1 MRRGRQMRV
10 SKLLGEHFKQAPADC
25 QIESHSLMIRGGYI
39 KPVGTGIFSLYPSTK
54 RITRKI
60 EEIIREEMD
69 AIGGQEVL
77 FPVAM
82 PASLWRES
90 GRYDSVGSALLRFTD
105 RNGTEMVLGMT
116 HEEAAVQ
123 LARVT
128 AQTYTKFPFMIYQI
142 QTKFR
147 DEPRA
152 RGGLIRVR
160 EFTMKDAY
168 SFHTSWEDLREY
180 YEECFK
186 AYERIFRRCGLK
198 DVVAVKS
205 DSGMMGGSISH
216 EFMLLSPIGEDTLAI
231 CTECDYKSNM
241 EAADCIVEPSGAA
254 SVAPIE
260 KVATPGCKTIADV
273 AAFLSRP
280 ASSICKAVVYQEN
293 ATDKYIIAYIRG
305 DLEVNETKLRNYL
318 GREIHPA
325 AVITEES
332 GIIEGYIG
340 PVGGA
345 DVETVFDRS
354 LMNEPNLVCGANLEG
369 FHYTGLSVER
379 DVPKAVFADFAK
391 TYDGAICPVCG
402 KHSIT
407 VRRGIE
413 IGNIFQL
420 GTKYTKSMKME
431 YIDSDGVVK
440 NPIMGCYGIGIGR
453 LAASICQESRDEY
466 GPIWPISVAPW
477 QVEICN
483 LRHDDETVTATAE
496 ALYADLSAAGVE
508 VLYDDRDVRPGVM
521 FADADLYGVPIRAV
535 VSPKTCERGVV
546 EVSFRDKSAKFDVE
560 IKDASQKLSALVR
573 EKLAEYR

>member
-198 DVVAVKS
+198 DVVAVKA

-318 GREIHPA
+318 GREVHPA

-483 LRHDDETVTATAE
+483 LRHEDETVTATAE

>member
-1 MRRGRQMRV
+1 MRV

-90 GRYDSVGSALLRFTD
+90 GRYDSIGSELLRFTD

-254 SVAPIE
+254 SVTPIE

-318 GREIHPA
+318 GREVHPA

-379 DVPKAVFADFAK
+379 DVPEAVFADFAK

-402 KHSIT
+402 RHSIT

-546 EVSFRDKSAKFDVE
+546 EVSFRDKSAKFDIE

>member
-1 MRRGRQMRV
+1 
-10 SKLLGEHFKQAPADC
+10 
-25 QIESHSLMIRGGYI
+25 
-39 KPVGTGIFSLYPSTK
+39 
-54 RITRKI
+54 
-60 EEIIREEMD
+60 
-69 AIGGQEVL
+69 
-77 FPVAM
+77 
-82 PASLWRES
+82 
-90 GRYDSVGSALLRFTD
+90 
-105 RNGTEMVLGMT
+105 
-116 HEEAAVQ
+116 
-123 LARVT
+123 
-128 AQTYTKFPFMIYQI
+128 
-142 QTKFR
+142 
-147 DEPRA
+147 
-152 RGGLIRVR
+152 
-160 EFTMKDAY
+160 
-168 SFHTSWEDLREY
+168 
-180 YEECFK
+180 
-186 AYERIFRRCGLK
+186 
-198 DVVAVKS
+198 
-205 DSGMMGGSISH
+205 
-216 EFMLLSPIGEDTLAI
+216 MLLSPIGEDTLAI

-318 GREIHPA
+318 GREVHPA

-379 DVPKAVFADFAK
+379 DVPEAVFADFAK

>member
-1 MRRGRQMRV
+1 MRV

-25 QIESHSLMIRGGYI
+25 QIESHALMIRGGYI

-116 HEEAAVQ
+116 HEEAAVH

-198 DVVAVKS
+198 DVVAVKA

-318 GREIHPA
+318 GREVHPA

-379 DVPKAVFADFAK
+379 DVPEAVFADFAK

-407 VRRGIE
+407 VSRGIE

>member
-318 GREIHPA
+318 GREVHPA

>member
-1 MRRGRQMRV
+1 MRV

-186 AYERIFRRCGLK
+186 AYERIFRRCGHK

-379 DVPKAVFADFAK
+379 DVPEAVFADFAK

>member
-1 MRRGRQMRV
+1 MRV

-198 DVVAVKS
+198 DVVAVKA

-254 SVAPIE
+254 SAAPIE

-379 DVPKAVFADFAK
+379 DVPEAVFADFAK

>member
-1 MRRGRQMRV
+1 MRV

-116 HEEAAVQ
+116 HEEAAVH

-198 DVVAVKS
+198 DVVAVKA

-379 DVPKAVFADFAK
+379 DVPEAVFADFAK

>member
-1 MRRGRQMRV
+1 MRV

-379 DVPKAVFADFAK
+379 DVPEAVFADFAK

>member
-1 MRRGRQMRV
+1 MRV

-198 DVVAVKS
+198 DVVAVKA

-318 GREIHPA
+318 GREVHPA

>member
-1 MRRGRQMRV
+1 MRV

-25 QIESHSLMIRGGYI
+25 QIESHALMIRGGYI

-116 HEEAAVQ
+116 HEEAAVH

-198 DVVAVKS
+198 DVVAVKA

-318 GREIHPA
+318 GREVHPA

-379 DVPKAVFADFAK
+379 DVPEAVFADFAK

>member
-1 MRRGRQMRV
+1 MRV

-198 DVVAVKS
+198 DVVAVKA

-379 DVPKAVFADFAK
+379 DVPEAVFADFAK

>member
-1 MRRGRQMRV
+1 MRV

-116 HEEAAVQ
+116 HEEAAVH

-198 DVVAVKS
+198 DVVAVKA

-318 GREIHPA
+318 GREVHPA

-379 DVPKAVFADFAK
+379 DVPEAVFADFAK

>member
-1 MRRGRQMRV
+1 MRV

-318 GREIHPA
+318 GREVHPA

>member
-1 MRRGRQMRV
+1 MRV

-198 DVVAVKS
+198 DVVAVKA

-318 GREIHPA
+318 GREVHPA

-379 DVPKAVFADFAK
+379 DVPEAVFADFAK
-391 TYDGAICPVCG
+391 TYDGAICPICG

>member
-1 MRRGRQMRV
+1 MRV

-25 QIESHSLMIRGGYI
+25 QIESHALMIRGGYI

-318 GREIHPA
+318 GREVHPA
-325 AVITEES
+325 AVITKES

-379 DVPKAVFADFAK
+379 DVPEAVFADFAK

>member
-1 MRRGRQMRV
+1 M
-10 SKLLGEHFKQAPADC
+10 
-25 QIESHSLMIRGGYI
+25 
-39 KPVGTGIFSLYPSTK
+39 
-54 RITRKI
+54 
-60 EEIIREEMD
+60 
-69 AIGGQEVL
+69 
-77 FPVAM
+77 
-82 PASLWRES
+82 
-90 GRYDSVGSALLRFTD
+90 
-105 RNGTEMVLGMT
+105 
-116 HEEAAVQ
+116 
-123 LARVT
+123 
-128 AQTYTKFPFMIYQI
+128 
-142 QTKFR
+142 
-147 DEPRA
+147 
-152 RGGLIRVR
+152 
-160 EFTMKDAY
+160 
-168 SFHTSWEDLREY
+168 
-180 YEECFK
+180 
-186 AYERIFRRCGLK
+186 
-198 DVVAVKS
+198 
-205 DSGMMGGSISH
+205 
-216 EFMLLSPIGEDTLAI
+216 
-231 CTECDYKSNM
+231 
-241 EAADCIVEPSGAA
+241 
-254 SVAPIE
+254 
-260 KVATPGCKTIADV
+260 
-273 AAFLSRP
+273 
-280 ASSICKAVVYQEN
+280 
-293 ATDKYIIAYIRG
+293 
-305 DLEVNETKLRNYL
+305 
-318 GREIHPA
+318 
-325 AVITEES
+325 ITEES

-379 DVPKAVFADFAK
+379 DVPEAVFADFAK
-391 TYDGAICPVCG
+391 TYDGAICPICG

>member
-1 MRRGRQMRV
+1 MRV

-25 QIESHSLMIRGGYI
+25 QIESHALMIRGGYI

-254 SVAPIE
+254 SVTPIE

-318 GREIHPA
+318 GREVHPA

-379 DVPKAVFADFAK
+379 DVPEAVFADFAK

-402 KHSIT
+402 RHSIT